1 MELRKACI
9 SDIELL
15 KKLRVEFLTEDK
27 GYLSPDEINKIQEQ
41 LGGYFQQHIP
51 AGSFIGIIAEKDNQV
66 LAVAFLSIFERP
78 ANPSFITGKI
88 GTISN
93 VFTYPEFRRK
103 GIATKLINRI
113 IDEAKQ
119 CNVSKI
125 ELYATNNGRCLYEK
139 IGFYESSYTAMALEI
154 K

>member
-51 AGSFIGIIAEKDNQV
+51 AGSFIGN
-66 LAVAFLSIFERP
+66 
-78 ANPSFITGKI
+78 
-88 GTISN
+88 
-93 VFTYPEFRRK
+93 
-103 GIATKLINRI
+103 
-113 IDEAKQ
+113 
-119 CNVSKI
+119 
-125 ELYATNNGRCLYEK
+125 
-139 IGFYESSYTAMALEI
+139 
-154 K
+154 